1 MLEQKK
7 EVENPQEKERQKKDN
22 NLNEDDSLKQDAWG
36 DDIITYEQR
45 RGI

>member
-1 MLEQKK
+1 MKIIKLQAENIKK
-7 EVENPQEKERQKKDN
+7 IKAKDS
-22 NLNEDDSLKQDAWG
+22 NLNEDGSLKQDAWG